1 MMAFGYSLAL
11 VAAGSALHALWNVL
25 VKRSGTS
32 DVAFVWVYS
41 AIAAPLLLVVLTV
54 GAIWGGLGPAWWAA
68 LVSTA
73 LHTAYAAVLQR
84 AYSAADLS
92 VVYPVSRGLAPVL
105 VTVVAAPWTGGPSAI
120 QTFALMAVL
129 VGVALASRVTWRNL
143 TRARGLWAGGA
154 FAVAHLHVSVVPYM
168 ALSSLAQL
176 VLLTIVLGRR
186 RRELPAALAA
196 GWTRALPIAVLVP
209 ASYALVLVA
218 MRFGPPSV
226 VATSRSLN
234 VVFGVIAGVWLLR
247 EPFTRRSVLG
257 VSMIVV
263 GVLMGAS

>member
-1 MMAFGYSLAL
+1 MVDNVYMMAFGYSLAL
-11 VAAGSALHALWNVL
+11 VSAGSALHALWNVL

-41 AIAAPLLLVVLTV
+41 AITAPLWLVVLTV

-105 VTVVAAPWTGGPSAI
+105 VTAVVAPWTGGPSAI
-120 QTFALMAVL
+120 QTLALMAVL
-129 VGVALASRVTWRNL
+129 VGVVLASRVTWRNL

-154 FAVAHLHVSVVPYM
+154 VASCTAAYTLWDAFAVA
-168 ALSSLAQL
+168 
-176 VLLTIVLGRR
+176 
-186 RRELPAALAA
+186 
-196 GWTRALPIAVLVP
+196 
-209 ASYALVLVA
+209 
-218 MRFGPPSV
+218 
-226 VATSRSLN
+226 
-234 VVFGVIAGVWLLR
+234 
-247 EPFTRRSVLG
+247 EPVRRSVAGRRPPARARSRGLTGPRPGACGRPGSGEPGDDGRLLG
-257 VSMIVV
+257 QVSGRGQGGSGKGGGGRAV
-263 GVLMGAS
+263 GHGGAQALGLVAAVDVGQDVAGH